1 MSPAESEGGS
11 GTLRGKNDLKD
22 RSGDPAFG
30 VDAVSGKE
38 HAAMLADDAFGSGKA
53 KAGAAG
59 VEAGGGEGLE
69 EPREDIGIDA
79 GTVV

>member
-1 MSPAESEGGS
+1 
-11 GTLRGKNDLKD
+11 
-22 RSGDPAFG
+22 
-30 VDAVSGKE
+30 
-38 HAAMLADDAFGSGKA
+38 MLADDAFGSGKA